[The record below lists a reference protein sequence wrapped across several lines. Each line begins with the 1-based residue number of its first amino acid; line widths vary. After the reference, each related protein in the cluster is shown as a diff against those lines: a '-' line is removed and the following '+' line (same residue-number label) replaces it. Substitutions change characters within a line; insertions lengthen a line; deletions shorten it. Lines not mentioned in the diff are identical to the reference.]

1 MAEIHIERKKPS
13 AWMGIAALVVL
24 GLLLWAAIEFNQRRS
39 PGWVDPA
46 RAEAAGGERAE
57 PGAAAGGAGGPML
70 LVVDPA
76 VPIPATAAF
85 LAHIRGADEGR
96 MGSDH
101 RYTAE
106 AIARMSDAL
115 REIVQARPGVNP
127 EAVRQA
133 IALQALAAG
142 LVATPDSLRAHA
154 DWMSQA
160 ALSAS
165 AVMEGVADDVKGPVP
180 EMREQAREARR
191 AATAIDPSR
200 DLLAQKDAVRAF
212 FRDMG
217 DALAMLA
224 RART

>member
-1 MAEIHIERKKPS
+1 MAEIHIERKKTS

-24 GLLLWAAIEFNQRRS
+24 ALLLWAALEFYQWRS
-39 PGWVDPA
+39 PGWVDA
-46 RAEAAGGERAE
+46 RAEAAGGERSGPEAV
-57 PGAAAGGAGGPML
+57 ASAGGAPML

-76 VPIPATAAF
+76 VPVPATAAF
-85 LAHIRGADEGR
+85 LAHIRGEGEGR

-101 RYTAE
+101 LYTAE
-106 AIARMSDAL
+106 AISRMSDAL

-133 IALQALAAG
+133 GALQALAAG
-142 LVATPDSLRAHA
+142 LVTTPDSLRAHA

-160 ALSAS
+160 ALSAA

-180 EMREQAREARR
+180 EMREQAREARQ

-212 FRDMG
+212 FREMG

-224 RART
+224 RAKT